1 MKKYFRRINQKFST
15 FYSMSFTLCFLI
27 FSLFAAL
34 TGCTNRI
41 TAETHSPEPTTT
53 STAAI
58 SPAPLTFPSKTHDH
72 LSQSGGPYLLIQSDF
87 SQYQIIDVATNKLKP
102 FNPPF
107 EDIQYNLSK
116 NQSPS
121 GDLML
126 FHVDNNTITVSSLV
140 TGKIIS
146 THLLHNEKQKFNV
159 DTAARDIE
167 SFPQENSYSPESLK
181 VMVEDAYQKSLSDI
195 RWYKDDQYW
204 LLSRDSSPNSTN
216 LNLYDLNSRSF
227 TSLENQPGLVLDFW
241 IGPDKNQILL
251 KKGYIDEPGGWDG
264 HHYYVVDLNNHRV
277 EPIPLPKVID
287 HPNVYWLK
295 SETIGIIHKMAP
307 IGGIDF
313 SVFDLNSG
321 KTTQIIKGSFSH
333 VSLSSE
339 NLFWIKSNN
348 TDQLSTIGVSNT
360 KGEILRQQTIS
371 QTCLYKTQLENLIV
385 LNCENISLII
395 TEAFE
400 VMPFG
405 DAISFIS
412 HQSKSNT
419 AILVTQNG
427 AVHLLDKTTLE
438 REPLTLE
445 GTPVEIRW
453 LPDGSGFLYRTAG
466 KLYFL
471 DLDSRLS
478 TLLLDSQ
485 YLGDY
490 SNINAVWIRLTP

>member
-1 MKKYFRRINQKFST
+1 MKKYFGRINQKFST

-27 FSLFAAL
+27 FSFFAAL

-41 TAETHSPEPTTT
+41 TTETLSPEPTTT

-58 SPAPLTFPSKTHDH
+58 STAPSTFTSKTHDP

-87 SQYQIIDVATNKLKP
+87 SQYQIIDVATNKIKP
-102 FNPPF
+102 FNPPI

-126 FHVDNNTITVSSLV
+126 FHADNNTITVSSLV

-146 THLLHNEKQKFNV
+146 THLLPNETPKFNV
-159 DTAARDIE
+159 DLAAREIK
-167 SFPQENSYSPESLK
+167 SLPQENPYSPESLR
-181 VMVEDAYQKSLSDI
+181 VMVEDTYQKSLSDI

-204 LLSRDSSPNSTN
+204 LLSRDSSTNSTN
-216 LNLYDLNSRSF
+216 LNLYELNSRSF
-227 TSLENQPGLVLDFW
+227 TPIENQPGLVLDFW

-264 HHYYVVDLNNHRV
+264 LCFFYIVNTMDRTVL
-277 EPIPLPKVID
+277 PIPLPKSVNT
-287 HPNVYWLK
+287 PNVFWLQA
-295 SETIGIIHKMAP
+295 ETIGIIHQMAP

-321 KTTQIIKGSFSH
+321 KTTQIIEGNFSH
-333 VSLSSE
+333 VSLYND

-348 TDQLSTIGVSNT
+348 SDQLSTINISNFQA
-360 KGEILRQQTIS
+360 EILRQQTIS
-371 QTCLYKTQLENLIV
+371 QTCFYKTRLDNLIV

-400 VMPFG
+400 VIPFG
-405 DAISFIS
+405 DAVSFIS
-412 HQSKSNT
+412 PKSKRNV

-438 REPLTLE
+438 REPLILE

-490 SNINAVWIRLTP
+490 SNIDAVWIKSN